1 MPSTKQN
8 GSATHAP
15 SNKNVW
21 TTPSTGTN
29 NTESGEEPASEN
41 ADACPNPS
49 NPATK
54 SADTKKSHTAPT
66 PDTCNTGHEETSHA
80 PTACTP
86 ATNTKTNETGNETK
100 THLIRQLQ
108 QQTWRESLALRYQ
121 IRRPAENW
129 HKKAACRGL
138 DIDFFY
144 NETGLGTKYATQ
156 ICKTCPVLL
165 DCGAAAWD
173 EEIYGDYTFG
183 TRAGMPANAR
193 KHWYSQLKKQ
203 TVGWAYHPFWR

>member
-1 MPSTKQN
+1 VPSPKPN
-8 GSATHAP
+8 ESATHAP

-29 NTESGEEPASEN
+29 NTESGEAQPSEN
-41 ADACPNPS
+41 ADAYQNPS

-54 SADTKKSHTAPT
+54 SADTEKSTTEPT
-66 PDTCNTGHEETSHA
+66 PATCNTA
-80 PTACTP
+80 PATAHPAQHACTP

-121 IRRPAENW
+121 IRIPTHNW
-129 HKKAACRGL
+129 HQRAACRGL

-144 NETGLGTKYATQ
+144 AETGLGTKYAAE
-156 ICKTCPVLL
+156 ICRTCPVIL

-193 KHWYSQLKKQ
+193 KHWYSRLKKQ
-203 TVGWAYHPFWR
+203 AANWAYHPSWR